1 MVNLDQKYNAEN
13 VKILISVLNLL
24 IFVNYQ
30 FLNIIK
36 LLYIFYFMTIE
47 ELKKLIYNTRVAKVT
62 QVSTKKLQM
71 K

>member
-47 ELKKLIYNTRVAKVT
+47 ELKKLIYNI
-62 QVSTKKLQM
+62 KKI
-71 K
+71 KKFNI